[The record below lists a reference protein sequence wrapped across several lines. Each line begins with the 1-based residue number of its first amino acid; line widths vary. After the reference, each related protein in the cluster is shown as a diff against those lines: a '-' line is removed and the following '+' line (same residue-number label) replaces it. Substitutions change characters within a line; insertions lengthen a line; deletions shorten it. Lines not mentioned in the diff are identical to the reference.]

1 MNTTMVVRT
10 LTGLIVLCLC
20 IIGVMVYK
28 IAFGTS
34 AIVAGETPVS
44 EAPGS
49 AAPPDEALGKFTAL
63 GAPRPAPEVT
73 LTAQS
78 GNSVALDSLRGQP
91 VLINFWATWCAPC
104 IAEMPSLVRLQ
115 AKLGSLKILAVS
127 EDRQGAAVVD
137 PFVTKNGVE
146 KLAIFL
152 DPKNDVGHAFEVEG
166 LPTSVLIGADG
177 REVATLEGAAQW
189 DSAAMLATLKPYVD
203 GGTAAAE
210 R

>member
-20 IIGVMVYK
+20 ILGVMVYK
-28 IAFGTS
+28 IAYGTPAS
-34 AIVAGETPVS
+34 VASETPVS
-44 EAPGS
+44 EAPPS
-49 AAPPDEALGKFTAL
+49 AAPMGEALGKFTVL

-73 LTAQS
+73 LTAHS
-78 GNSVALDSLRGQP
+78 GNSVALDSFRGHP

-104 IAEMPSLVRLQ
+104 IEEMPSLVRLQ
-115 AKLGSLKILAVS
+115 AKLAGLKILAVS

-137 PFVTKNGVE
+137 PFVAKNGVE

-152 DPKNDVGHAFEVEG
+152 DPENDAGHAFQVEG

-177 REVATLEGAAQW
+177 REVGTLEGAAQW
-189 DSAAMLATLKPYVD
+189 DSAAMLDRLKPYVD
-203 GGTAAAE
+203 GGTAAAA